1 MGTDAERIRE
11 QIGDTRE
18 RMGETVDAL
27 GYKADVKARTRD
39 YAVERRNAITGK
51 ASGAAHAVGGAA
63 DSVVSRLTGGSDA
76 GASES
81 SHEPS
86 ATERVG
92 GVARDNALGVA
103 LAGVGVGL
111 VVGLLLPSTRVEN
124 ERVGPMADEVKD
136 QVKETGQEAVEHGKQ
151 IARETAETVQE
162 RGKEHL
168 DELAD
173 SAKEH
178 GREAVSSAREQA
190 GGGPS
195 A

>member
-1 MGTDAERIRE
+1 
-11 QIGDTRE
+11 
-18 RMGETVDAL
+18 
-27 GYKADVKARTRD
+27 
-39 YAVERRNAITGK
+39 
-51 ASGAAHAVGGAA
+51 
-63 DSVVSRLTGGSDA
+63 
-76 GASES
+76 
-81 SHEPS
+81 
-86 ATERVG
+86 
-92 GVARDNALGVA
+92 
-103 LAGVGVGL
+103 
-111 VVGLLLPSTRVEN
+111 
-124 ERVGPMADEVKD
+124 MADEVKD

-151 IARETAETVQE
+151 IARETAPRPSQE

>member
-1 MGTDAERIRE
+1 M
-11 QIGDTRE
+11 GDTVE
-18 RMGETVDAL
+18 AL

-39 YAVERRNAITGK
+39 YVVERRNAIGGK

-63 DSVVSRLTGGSDA
+63 DAVVSRLTGGSDA
-76 GASES
+76 ATGQPGDES
-81 SHEPS
+81 S

-92 GVARDNALGVA
+92 DVARDNALGVA

-111 VVGLLLPSTRVEN
+111 VVGFLLPSTRIEN
-124 ERVGPMADEVKD
+124 ERVGPVADEVKE

-151 IARETAETVQE
+151 IARETAEDVQE
-162 RGKEHL
+162 HGKEHVS
-168 DELAD
+168 ELVE

-190 GGGPS
+190 GGGPT